1 MLRIHKLIGNTFAMN
16 LSKLLF
22 GSLLSI
28 SIHSQYYAKNKM
40 VSFKCLFAY
49 SDNCLRVR
57 RAYFIPIS
65 NRHIRSHQQNNLYS
79 SGAKGML
86 NRK

>member
-1 MLRIHKLIGNTFAMN
+1 MN
-16 LSKLLF
+16 LLQLLF
-22 GSLLSI
+22 GSLLPI
-28 SIHSQYYAKNKM
+28 FIHSQYYAKIKM
-40 VSFKCLFAY
+40 VSLKCHFAY
-49 SDNCLRVR
+49 FDNCLRVR